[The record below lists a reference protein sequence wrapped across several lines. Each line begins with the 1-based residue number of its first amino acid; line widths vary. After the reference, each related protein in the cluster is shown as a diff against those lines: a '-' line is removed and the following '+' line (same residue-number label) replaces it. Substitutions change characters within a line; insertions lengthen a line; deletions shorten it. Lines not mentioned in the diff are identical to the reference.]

1 MKKILSLVAA
11 ISFAAVVSAQFVVQ
25 EAYNGEKRTYLDD
38 AGWSPREHNVDFI
51 HMQLEVS
58 FDVKQGLVKG
68 KVTHRF
74 TPLAAKVDSIWV
86 DGPGIKILSASVNG
100 TTAKFKTLEQGTW
113 IFTGKTL
120 MPNEKDSM
128 TLSYEA
134 IPRHGLYFVG
144 WNDPAGICRKQ
155 IWSQG
160 QGIDN
165 RNWIPFY
172 DEMNDKITTDMIVTF
187 DAKYKVLSNGNKIEE
202 KVNKDGTKTWHYQ
215 LNKPF
220 APYLVMLGI
229 GDYEI
234 KETKSKS
241 GVPMHLYYYPEWKDR
256 VPVTYQYSEQMI
268 DFYESEIGV
277 KYPWP
282 SYSQIPV
289 QEFMY
294 GAMENVTATVY
305 GDFLFA
311 DERQNWDRGYVGVN
325 AHELAHQ
332 WFGDYVTARSDAH
345 HWLQES
351 FATYYDALFER
362 SVFGDD
368 HFNWQRRNDE
378 NAALAEGEKNNFPI
392 AHSQAG
398 SARHYPK
405 GSFVLNMLKYVV
417 GGRDI
422 YNKSIKNYLDKHA
435 YSNVI
440 SDDLLSSFEET
451 SGMNLHWF
459 WEEWVYHG
467 GEPNYNVSADNIS
480 ANGKQVTRFTVE
492 QVQQTSD
499 VVGLFKM
506 PIWFEVH
513 YTDGSMDHVQKW
525 VEEKKQIIDIPNASG
540 KTIAYVLFDPNNEV
554 LKKVTFNKSFDW
566 LKNQAMTATNMLDR
580 YDALVALDTFPLA
593 KKRDVLKDVY
603 SKETFQATK
612 SEIVRQL
619 IKGNEEV
626 ETQSGDKTMSSNDV
640 VYTSIIRMAI
650 NDADVL
656 MHKAVINNTKTVSMN
671 MLPDYEK
678 LLSSPSYEVVMNTL
692 DKLSFQFPDRAAGY
706 LEKTKGVIGTAG
718 RNVEVKWLEVKARTT
733 NDKAS
738 IDQLVAYTNLSY
750 EFRTRVNAAQ
760 ALKRLD
766 YFDDAEMKNLVSAVF
781 SPNTRLANPC
791 GDVLNT
797 FYNQDKYRKMIWD
810 YVASQAWNDW
820 QRKVLDDLLK

>member
-1 MKKILSLVAA
+1 MKKLFSFL
-11 ISFAAVVSAQFVVQ
+11 ISFSFVIASSAQFVVQ
-25 EAYNGEKRTYLDD
+25 ESYNGEKRTYLDD
-38 AGWSPREHNVDFI
+38 EAWAPREHNVDFI
-51 HMQLEVS
+51 HMRLEVS

-68 KVTHRF
+68 KVIHRF
-74 TPLAAKVDSIWV
+74 SPLRPTVDSVWL
-86 DGPGIKILSASVNG
+86 DGPGIKILDASVNG
-100 TTAKFKTLEQGTW
+100 TAAKFRTEDQGTW
-113 IFTGKTL
+113 VMTGKTL
-120 MPNEKDSM
+120 KAGEIDSM
-128 TLSYEA
+128 TLVYEA
-134 IPRHGLYFVG
+134 TPRHGLYFVG

-172 DEMNDKITTDMIVTF
+172 DEMNDKITTDMIVTM
-187 DAKYKVLSNGNKIEE
+187 DAAYANYKVLSNGNKIEE
-202 KVNKDGTKTWHYQ
+202 KINKDGTKTWHYQ
-215 LNKPF
+215 LSKPF

-241 GVPMHLYYYPEWKDR
+241 GVPMHLYYYPDWKDR
-256 VPVTYQYSEQMI
+256 VPVAYQYSEQMI

-311 DERQNWDRGYVGVN
+311 DERANWDRGYVGVN

-332 WFGDYVTARSDAH
+332 WFGDFVTAKSDAH

-368 HFNWQRRNDE
+368 HFDWQRRMDE
-378 NAALAEGEKNNFPI
+378 NSALAEGEKNDFPI

-417 GGRDI
+417 GGREA
-422 YNKSIKNYLDKHA
+422 YNRAIKNYLDKHA
-435 YSNVI
+435 YGNVT

-451 SGMNLHWF
+451 TGMNLHWF

-467 GEPNYNVSADNIS
+467 GEPSYKVGFEDMTSNE
-480 ANGKQVTRFTVE
+480 KRVTRFTVE
-492 QVQQTSD
+492 QVQQVKD

-513 YTDGSMDHVQKW
+513 YTDGTMDHVQKW
-525 VEEKKQIIDIPNASG
+525 IEEKKQTVDVPNAAG
-540 KTIAYVLFDPNNEV
+540 KTISYVLFDPNNEI
-554 LKKVTFNKSFDW
+554 LKKVTFEKPFDM
-566 LKNQAMTATNMLDR
+566 LTNQAANAKFMLDR
-580 YDALVALDTFPLA
+580 YDALVALDNFPMEQ
-593 KKRDVLKDVY
+593 KRGALVKTY
-603 SKETFQATK
+603 FAETFQSTK

-619 IKGNEEV
+619 INDTIDKGN
-626 ETQSGDKTMSSNDV
+626 TKTASV
-640 VYTSIIRMAI
+640 IRSAI
-650 NDADVL
+650 NDKDVL
-656 MHKAVINNTKTVSMN
+656 MHKAVINNTKNVRED
-671 MLPDYEK
+671 MLADYEK
-678 LLSSPSYEVVMNTL
+678 LLTSPSYDVVASTL
-692 DKLSFQFPDRAAGY
+692 DKLSFQFPQNTIKY
-706 LEKTKGVIGTAG
+706 LEATKGVTGTAG
-718 RNVEVKWLEVKARTT
+718 RNVEVKWLEVKARSAMDRDAM
-733 NDKAS
+733 DK
-738 IDQLVAYTNLSY
+738 LVTYTSMSY

-760 ALKRLD
+760 ALKRLN
-766 YFDDAEMKNLVSAVF
+766 YFNQSLMKNLVQAMFSA
-781 SPNTRLANPC
+781 NTRLANPC

-797 FYNQDKYRKMIWD
+797 FYNQDQYRKQISD
-810 YVASQAWNDW
+810 YMASQAWNDW
-820 QRKVLDDLLK
+820 QKDIIGNMLK